1 VTATGS
7 AGPVG
12 RSGRLEL
19 LLDVAAD
26 RDRDDRDGGR
36 ADEPDDSSVV
46 EIDLVARRT
55 RDEEFSAF
63 MREARDPLHR
73 MAYLLSGDRHRAEE
87 LTQHALERT
96 YRAWSRARERDPLA
110 YARRVLANLRVDT
123 WRRTRREVLAGPD
136 ELTQAEGARR
146 PGRPAAGEQTGSV
159 DDRDAVVRALQ
170 TLPMK
175 QRRVVVLRHLLDLSE
190 SEVAAELGIPVGTVK
205 STASRGLARLRE
217 LLGTPDGAAPGATTP
232 TTPTTQTAPTPQTS
246 PTARTSGRTHR

>member
-1 VTATGS
+1 MTATGS

-12 RSGRLEL
+12 RAGRLEL

-26 RDRDDRDGGR
+26 RDRVDDRDGGR
-36 ADEPDDSSVV
+36 VDEPDDSSVV

-136 ELTQAEGARR
+136 ELTQAEGVRR
-146 PGRPAAGEQTGSV
+146 PGRPADGEQTGSV
-159 DDRDAVVRALQ
+159 DDRDAVVRALL
-170 TLPMK
+170 TLPTK

-217 LLGTPDGAAPGATTP
+217 LLAAPDGAAPGP
-232 TTPTTQTAPTPQTS
+232 TAPTTQTSPTTPTS
-246 PTARTSGRTHR
+246 PTARTSGRTPR